1 MATPPND
8 LIDVDSGITPP
19 DDLMDVEGDHLPLTF
34 DSNTATPPAQQF
46 QRTPAP
52 GFINYNAGV
61 GIPEAVLNYGTGL
74 VGQVASGYRGLYG
87 LATGESLEQSA
98 QNVQKWQQALTYQP
112 RTKAGQVIS
121 EYNPLALTGRG
132 IQWLEGKAGEAT
144 QQAFSDVGAS
154 PEVSAGAATVA
165 DVGTQAI
172 ATLLTGKVAPPVV
185 RGVIKAGEKVAP
197 PVVRGVIKAGEKV
210 ATKIPFTEARMQ
222 AKVNQQIATAL
233 NNDPVMMQRASD
245 LFGQGLSLE
254 QVAVQLQSPGLA
266 SLSRSALRETQTLAQ
281 PRAAQIEQERVR
293 NLTAAEQQVNQLRQQ
308 TQAQADLAP
317 TQVNALLE
325 QEKARKQAVEQAAL
339 ERQQQAVAAQ
349 TEQQAAVGRA
359 IPETEQPAVGAEI
372 LKQRKAQL
380 EGAKETSKKE
390 YESVW
395 ELDKGNE
402 FSLDPLSRT
411 AEAINADV
419 ATALEPS
426 LAPNTAKILQKFRTK
441 PGSYDS
447 LYNTWRKGTPAT
459 VSLKDAHGIMKDIN
473 RDLAALEGSIDPKAN
488 VQRDNLMQL
497 KSSLEQAIKQ
507 GSSPEAFAAYKNAQT
522 NYLKYVIEPYRKG
535 WVANLERQGATG
547 ESILAPSKVTS
558 TILSKFENTQKFL
571 STFGD
576 NPVAMD
582 SVRGG
587 IVDIYRSKV
596 ALGGEFNP
604 KAHAKF
610 METYKAQIDALDKK
624 GMGLREQLNSYAEQ
638 HGAAARTAEQV
649 KTETK
654 ATLESS
660 EAIAAENKAKIAE
673 FKRQLNSKNA
683 EDKAVVNEV
692 EKIYNDAKNSRLSDP
707 DYTPGESEFASVQRM
722 NDLANQVPGLK
733 AELDR
738 LYYSEQ
744 YQQLAKQGEELGI
757 GFKKKGA
764 AAETEPTLVKAGVKT
779 IVAAKAPIIPAFK
792 FAYDSVASYIKSKL
806 GKSNAALAARIAEEL
821 VNRPSAAISKAKT
834 TVKAPT
840 NALSN
845 RQSTN
850 ALRPQ

>member
-19 DDLMDVEGDHLPLTF
+19 DDLMDVEGDHRPLTF
-34 DSNTATPPAQQF
+34 DSNTATPPAQDY
-46 QRTPAP
+46 QRQPVGDIFGGTAEALMNLTS
-52 GFINYNAGV
+52 GTAGQ
-61 GIPEAVLNYGTGL
+61 LL
-74 VGQVASGYRGLYG
+74 VGPGRFYYG
-87 LATGESLEQSA
+87 LATGESPREA
-98 QNVQKWQQALTYQP
+98 AKAEERAAAAVTYQP
-112 RTKAGQVIS
+112 RTKAGQAIA
-121 EYNPLALTGRG
+121 EYNPLALAGRAIAYG
-132 IQWLEGKAGEAT
+132 GGKVGDIAQQTAT
-144 QQAFSDVGAS
+144 DLGAS
-154 PEVSAGAATVA
+154 LPVAATIGGVT
-165 DVGTQAI
+165 DVGTQLGAQYLG
-172 ATLLTGKVAPPVV
+172 AKAAPAVV
-185 RGVIKAGEKVAP
+185 RGTVKAGQ
-197 PVVRGVIKAGEKV
+197 KV

-266 SLSRSALRETQTLAQ
+266 SLSRSALRETPTLAQ
-281 PRAAQIEQERVR
+281 TRAAQLEQERVR

-317 TQVNALLE
+317 TQVNALLA

-372 LKQRKAQL
+372 LKQREAQL
-380 EGAKETSKKE
+380 KGAKETSNKE

-441 PGSYDS
+441 PGRYDS
-447 LYNTWRKGTPAT
+447 LTNTWTEGTPAT

-488 VQRDNLMQL
+488 VQRGNLMQL
-497 KSSLEQAIKQ
+497 KSSLEQAIEQ

-522 NYLKYVIEPYRKG
+522 NYLKNVIEPYRKG

-806 GKSNAALAARIAEEL
+806 GKSNDALAARIAEEL